1 MVQRLFEKCTEE
13 TKTKMLERIAPHLA
27 AISIHKNGTW
37 ATQKIIDLARTPEQ
51 IQLISRYLKPYIPPL
66 LLDQFGNYAVQC
78 CLRLGSDKTQFIFDS
93 MVEKLMNI
101 AQGRFGARSMRGIL
115 ESEFVTE
122 NQRKFAASALIQN
135 ALALSTNTNGALLLS
150 WLIESTDIGNRMQS
164 IASRLLPH
172 LSQLCIHKLGSQ
184 IIYKLVNQ
192 TSEKQAQQ
200 SIMQQLLSDQQGDVL
215 SDILSDQV
223 RGLVFIQKLIVCP
236 VLTDEQKKQL
246 SRKVCAKLEYL
257 SGPGHKKL
265 LGLLLET
272 NTNSNDNHAA

>member
-1 MVQRLFEKCTEE
+1 MIVYIVKYLEILIYCTVDYIGNTVVQRLFEKCTEE

-37 ATQKIIDLARTPEQ
+37 ATQKIIDLAKTPEQ

-122 NQRKFAASALIQN
+122 NQKVRQ
-135 ALALSTNTNGALLLS
+135 
-150 WLIESTDIGNRMQS
+150 IE
-164 IASRLLPH
+164 
-172 LSQLCIHKLGSQ
+172 
-184 IIYKLVNQ
+184 
-192 TSEKQAQQ
+192 
-200 SIMQQLLSDQQGDVL
+200 
-215 SDILSDQV
+215 
-223 RGLVFIQKLIVCP
+223 
-236 VLTDEQKKQL
+236 
-246 SRKVCAKLEYL
+246 
-257 SGPGHKKL
+257 
-265 LGLLLET
+265 
-272 NTNSNDNHAA
+272 